1 MIGGNVPGGSAR
13 KAEAPDDG
21 FARTIAAVEAATA
34 AEAVARTSRRP
45 TGRGTSRSSG
55 SATQT
60 IVSAP
65 SSATFAAN
73 SVVVGAIRTDAS
85 TPIATP

>member
-1 MIGGNVPGGSAR
+1 MIGGSVPGGSAR
-13 KAEAPDDG
+13 KPEAPDDG
-21 FARTIAAVEAATA
+21 FARTIAAAEAATA
-34 AEAVARTSRRP
+34 AEAAPRTSRRP
-45 TGRGTSRSSG
+45 TGRGTSRRSG

-73 SVVVGAIRTDAS
+73 SVVVGAISTAAS
-85 TPIATP
+85 RPSATP